1 MFEHYCVEMKA
12 APMPIGTYIVLGD
25 NKIKKI
31 TVKNYNLDEATAK
44 ALACVIPFI
53 IDIEEMEFSNN

>member
-1 MFEHYCVEMKA
+1 MKA

>member
-1 MFEHYCVEMKA
+1 MKA
-12 APMPIGTYIVLGD
+12 SPVPIGNYIVLGD

-31 TVKNYNLDEATAK
+31 TLRNFNLDEATGK
-44 ALACVIPFI
+44 ALACIIPFI

>member
-1 MFEHYCVEMKA
+1 VEMKA
-12 APMPIGTYIVLGD
+12 SPVPIGNYIVLGD

-31 TVKNYNLDEATAK
+31 TLKNYNLDEATGK
-44 ALACVIPFI
+44 ALACIIPFI